1 MMNKPTHTQR
11 NINEIAR
18 IEGRVPPSSIRAEKC
33 VLGAMLIDYHNSGN
47 VMNMLQPGM
56 FYNQAHETIFRAIV
70 ELYRKRKPIDI
81 LSVSEEL
88 KKKSELDEVGG
99 YYYLSQLTLEVGSAA
114 HIEHHA
120 LIILEA
126 YIRRM
131 FISISTQSINDGF
144 DTSVPTDDALAT
156 LEKKLGELTQLM
168 NVKQDIYHIS
178 TVANDAIDEVYNRI
192 QKAENGI
199 PAGMPTGFR
208 GLDALTFGW
217 KPAELI
223 VLAARPSMGKT
234 AVMLHFAKAA
244 ANAGSTA
251 LIFSLEMSRI
261 SLADRLLL
269 SESNEGEINI
279 NHYKGGHM
287 SQQERSMLEVLLT
300 RIHEKPI
307 YINDTPG
314 LTIGQIRASAKEMR
328 KQGKCDVV
336 FIDYLQLCKGKGVS
350 NNRTRDIEVSEIS
363 REAKE
368 MAKELN
374 VPVIFLSQLSREV
387 EKRTKKQPILSDLRD
402 SGSIEQDADMVIFV
416 YRPEYYKQ
424 STTDKYGNPIENY
437 GELIVSKNRNGRCG
451 EVAYTHSFGMT
462 KFFDYQE

>member
-1 MMNKPTHTQR
+1 
-11 NINEIAR
+11 
-18 IEGRVPPSSIRAEKC
+18 
-33 VLGAMLIDYHNSGN
+33 
-47 VMNMLQPGM
+47 
-56 FYNQAHETIFRAIV
+56 
-70 ELYRKRKPIDI
+70 
-81 LSVSEEL
+81 
-88 KKKSELDEVGG
+88 
-99 YYYLSQLTLEVGSAA
+99 
-114 HIEHHA
+114 
-120 LIILEA
+120 
-126 YIRRM
+126 
-131 FISISTQSINDGF
+131 
-144 DTSVPTDDALAT
+144 VPTDDILVN
-156 LEKKLGELTQLM
+156 LEKKLNELTQLM

-199 PAGMPTGFR
+199 PAGMPTGFSK
-208 GLDALTFGW
+208 LDALTFGW

-223 VLAARPSMGKT
+223 ILAARPSMGKS

-251 LIFSLEMSRI
+251 LIFSLEMSRV

-269 SESNEGEINI
+269 SESNNGEINI

-287 SQQERSMLEVLLT
+287 SQQERTMLEVLLG
-300 RIHEKPI
+300 RIHDKPI

-387 EKRTKKQPILSDLRD
+387 EKRTKKQPVLSDLRD
-402 SGSIEQDADMVIFV
+402 SGSLEQDADMVIFV
-416 YRPEYYKQ
+416 YRPEYYKET
-424 STTDKYGNPIENY
+424 TTDKYGNPIENY
-437 GELIVSKNRNGRCG
+437 GELIVGKNRNGRCG

-462 KFFDYQE
+462 KFYDYQE